1 MWLCVNGWKEKE
13 RDERK
18 TLCVCGLGWE
28 RERER
33 EMKLIRGEILPPSH
47 FFCPVWKVKLFKGTL
62 FIVLTTF

>member
-1 MWLCVNGWKEKE
+1 MWLCVNGWNEKE

-33 EMKLIRGEILPPSH
+33 DEINKRRDTPSVS
-47 FFCPVWKVKLFKGTL
+47 FFLSCLKSQ
-62 FIVLTTF
+62 TF